1 MLLHS
6 ALLLSLFLAGSTV
19 AAIPPAEPT
28 LVRASFWVAPERR
41 AEFAAAYEQEV
52 APLLADFG
60 LIASPL
66 QSRPTADSVFSLLFV
81 QPSPAA
87 WSATKKQLEADSSQ
101 ALFRELR
108 RRLADRFGA
117 SRPDGTMKA
126 QMLLYSAPAGQG
138 RSQPAGKGQ
147 GRELGPGKGNWRT
160 YDATNGLAGP
170 WVVDVLQDREGYLWF
185 ATYNDGVSRFDG
197 QTWTTFTDKDGLA
210 DNRVT
215 SLLQDRQD
223 RLWFATLGGVS
234 RFDGQTWTTFTDK
247 DGLADNRVTSLLQ
260 DHDGHLWFGTWGGGV
275 SRFDGN
281 NWTTLTDKDGV
292 ADNRVLDL
300 KEDHQGRLWF
310 ATLGGGVSCYDGQ
323 TWTTFTDKDG
333 LADNR
338 VMSIFEDQQG
348 HIWVGGMEKGLSRY
362 DGKTWTTFT
371 EKDGLANNR
380 VIEIFQD
387 RRGVLWVGTYG
398 GVSRYDG
405 KTWTTLTT
413 ADGLVFNVVSAIW
426 QDREGALWF
435 GTSGGVNRYDE
446 ESFRVFGAADGLS
459 PEGVHGFLLDREGH
473 IWFANG
479 PLVTQGGGVS
489 RYDGHRLTTYT
500 TADGLADDKVA
511 SISQDRE
518 GNLWFATSGGASR
531 YDGRTFTNFTE
542 EDGLPDNEVDC
553 IVQDRQG
560 NLWFS
565 SGDGV
570 ARYDGQ
576 RFEVFAAEDGM
587 GSSGACPMLLDRQGN
602 LWFGSAGKGV
612 TRYDGQRFEVF
623 TTRDGLAHNDVLDIY
638 QHPQGDLWFATHG
651 GLSRY
656 DGQGFTNLTTRQG
669 LSSNDVHSI
678 AQAADGDL
686 WIGTDGGGVSRY
698 DGQVFQH
705 LTREDG
711 LASNVAIAVVEDGEG
726 HLWVSSNN
734 GVTRYHPP
742 VPTPLPTTIEAVV
755 ADRRYPAR
763 GKVEIPTDAGLTAFE
778 FRTMSF
784 TARPGQATY
793 LYRLQ
798 GYDQDWRQT
807 RASRVEYSGLPRGEY
822 AFEVRAVDRD
832 LNYSDPAQVQ
842 LGIHLPYTQLAWMGS
857 LGLALLLLGWQA
869 KRLVQRDRRLRA
881 SNLELRQK
889 TTALEEANAQVRR
902 ANQTK
907 SSFLAS
913 MSHELRT
920 PLNAILGFTEL
931 LQGNREQNLSER
943 QQRNLATIHRNAGNL
958 LHLINELLDLSKIEA
973 GRTALHCERFAV
985 QEVVQEVAVM
995 AEPLLRDKP
1004 VVLEVNCAELPLW
1017 LHSDKAK
1024 LKQILV
1030 NLMSNAAKF
1039 TREGRIAILARAQ
1052 GKGMEIAVQ
1061 DTGTG
1066 IPAEKLEAIFE
1077 EFSQVDGQALPGV
1090 VGTGLGLAITRRLC
1104 QLLGGQIHVHSAVG
1118 QGSIFTVNLPLSL
1131 APEPTLQLQGAAS

>member
-1 MLLHS
+1 MRHLHYLILI
-6 ALLLSLFLAGSTV
+6 ALALPLWATAGE
-19 AAIPPAEPT
+19 EPT
-28 LVRASFWVAPERR
+28 LVRLSFWTAPERR
-41 AEFAAAYEQEV
+41 NEFAAAYEQEV
-52 APLLADFG
+52 APFLAGYG
-60 LIASPL
+60 LVASSL
-66 QSRPTADSVFSLLFV
+66 QSRPTADSVFSRLFV
-81 QPSPAA
+81 LPSPAA
-87 WSATKKQLEADSSQ
+87 WSAIKKQLETDA
-101 ALFRELR
+101 ARLRLRELR
-108 RRLADRFGA
+108 RHLAARFGA
-117 SRPDGTMKA
+117 SRPDGTVKA
-126 QMLLYSAPAGQG
+126 ELLLYSAPAGKG
-138 RSQPAGKGQ
+138 RSQAAGKGQ

-170 WVVDVLQDREGYLWF
+170 WAVDVLQDREGYLWF
-185 ATYNDGVSRFDG
+185 ATFNDGVSRFDG
-197 QTWTTFTDKDGLA
+197 QTWTTFASKDGLA

-215 SLLQDRQD
+215 ALLQDRKGA
-223 RLWFATLGGVS
+223 LWFTTLGGVS
-234 RFDGQTWTTFTDK
+234 RFDGQTWTTFTEK
-247 DGLADNRVTSLLQ
+247 DGLANHRATALFQ
-260 DHDGHLWFGTWGGGV
+260 DREGALWIGTWGGGAN
-275 SRFDGN
+275 RWDGQT
-281 NWTTLTDKDGV
+281 WTTFTEKDGL

-300 KEDHQGRLWF
+300 KEDRQGRLWF
-310 ATLGGGVSCYDGQ
+310 ATASGVSRYDGH

-333 LADNR
+333 LAENR

-362 DGKTWTTFT
+362 DGHTWTTFT

-380 VIEIFQD
+380 VMEIFQD
-387 RRGVLWVGTYG
+387 RRGVLWFGTYG
-398 GVSRYDG
+398 GVSRYNG
-405 KTWTTLTT
+405 HTWTTLTT

-435 GTSGGVNRYDE
+435 ATSGGVNRYDE
-446 ESFRVFGAADGLS
+446 ENFRVFGAADGIS
-459 PEGVHGFLLDREGH
+459 PEGVHGLFLDREGR

-479 PLVTQGGGVS
+479 PLVTKGGGVS
-489 RYDGHRLTTYT
+489 CYDGHRLTTYT
-500 TADGLADDKVA
+500 TADGLADDRV
-511 SISQDRE
+511 SSVSQDRE
-518 GNLWFATSGGASR
+518 GNVWFATHGGASR

-542 EDGLPDNEVDC
+542 EDGLPDNEVNC
-553 IVQDRQG
+553 IVEDRQG

-570 ARYDGQ
+570 ARYNGR

-602 LWFGSAGKGV
+602 LWFGSAEKGV
-612 TRYDGQRFEVF
+612 TRYDGQRFQTF
-623 TTRDGLAHNDVLDIY
+623 TTQDGLAHNDVLDIF
-638 QHPQGDLWFATHG
+638 QDLRGDLWFATHG

-656 DGQGFTNLTTRQG
+656 DGQHFANLTTHQG

-711 LASNVAIAVVEDGEG
+711 LASNVSIAVVEDGQG

-734 GVTRYHPP
+734 GVSRYHPP
-742 VPTPLPTTIEAVV
+742 VPTPLPTAIEAVV
-755 ADRRYPAR
+755 ADRRYPAQ

-784 TARPGQATY
+784 TVRPGQATY

-807 RASRVEYSGLPRGEY
+807 RSNRVEYSGLPRGEY
-822 AFEVRAVDRD
+822 LFEVRAVDRD
-832 LNYSDPAQVQ
+832 LNYSDPAQVEVD
-842 LGIHLPYTQLAWMGS
+842 IHLPYTQLAWMAS
-857 LGLALLLLGWQA
+857 LGLALLLLGWQG

-889 TTALEEANAQVRR
+889 TAALEEAYRQVRQ

-931 LQGNREQNLSER
+931 LQSNREQNLSER
-943 QQRNLATIHRNAGNL
+943 QQRNLATINRNAGNL
-958 LHLINELLDLSKIEA
+958 LQLINDRLDLSKIEA

-1004 VVLEVNCAELPLW
+1004 VVLETDCGDLPLW
-1017 LHSDKAK
+1017 LYSDKAK
-1024 LKQILV
+1024 LKQVLV
-1030 NLMSNAAKF
+1030 NLMSNAVKF
-1039 TREGRIAILARAQ
+1039 TREGRIAIRARAQ
-1052 GKGMEIAVQ
+1052 GRGIEIAVQ
-1061 DTGTG
+1061 DSGAG

-1077 EFSQVDGQALPGV
+1077 EFSQVDGQTLPGV

-1104 QLLGGQIHVHSAVG
+1104 RLLGGQIHVYSAVA
-1118 QGSIFTVNLPLSL
+1118 QGSTFTVNLPLSL
-1131 APEPTLQLQGAAS
+1131 EQEAAPQFQATPA

>member
-1 MLLHS
+1 MRYLWCLIL
-6 ALLLSLFLAGSTV
+6 ALPLG
-19 AAIPPAEPT
+19 AAEPEPT
-28 LVRASFWVAPERR
+28 LVRASVWAPPERR
-41 AEFAAAYEQEV
+41 AEFAAAYEEEIAPFLARCGLV
-52 APLLADFG
+52 A
-60 LIASPL
+60 SSL
-66 QSRPTADSVFSLLFV
+66 QGRPTADSVFSRLFAL
-81 QPSPAA
+81 PSPAA
-87 WSATKKQLEADSSQ
+87 WAAVKKQMETDSTRTQ
-101 ALFRELR
+101 WREIS
-108 RRLADRFGA
+108 RRLATRFGT
-117 SRPDGTMKA
+117 SRPDGTLKA
-126 QMLLYSAPAGQG
+126 SLTLYSAPAGKG
-138 RSQPAGKGQ
+138 RTRPAGKGQ
-147 GRELGPGKGNWRT
+147 QRELGPGRGNWRT

-185 ATYNDGVSRFDG
+185 TTFNDGVSRFDG
-197 QTWTTFTDKDGLA
+197 QTWTTFSSKDGLADNRATRLFQDRQGRLWFATLGGVSRYDGQTWTTFSSKDGLA
-210 DNRVT
+210 DNRVA
-215 SLLQDRQD
+215 SLLQDRQGHY
-223 RLWFATLGGVS
+223 WFATLGGVS
-234 RFDGQTWTTFTDK
+234 RFDGQDWTTFTDK
-247 DGLADNRVTSLLQ
+247 DGLADNRV
-260 DHDGHLWFGTWGGGV
+260 
-275 SRFDGN
+275 
-281 NWTTLTDKDGV
+281 
-292 ADNRVLDL
+292 LDL
-300 KEDHQGRLWF
+300 REDRQGRLWF
-310 ATLGGGVSCYDGQ
+310 ATLGGGVSRFDGQ
-323 TWTTFTDKDG
+323 DWTTFTDKDG

-338 VMSIFEDQQG
+338 AISLFEDQQG
-348 HIWVGGMEKGLSRY
+348 NIWVGGIEKGVSRF
-362 DGKTWTTFT
+362 DGQHWTTFT
-371 EKDGLANNR
+371 DKDGLVNNW
-380 VIEIFQD
+380 VVEIFQD
-387 RRGVLWVGTYG
+387 HRGVMWFGTYG

-405 KTWTTLTT
+405 QTWTSLTT
-413 ADGLVFNVVSAIW
+413 AEGLVFNVVSSIY

-446 ESFRVFGAADGLS
+446 EGFRVFGPADGIS
-459 PEGVHGFLLDREGH
+459 PQGVHGLFLDREGRV
-473 IWFANG
+473 WFANG

-489 RYDGHRLTTYT
+489 CYEEGRLTTYT
-500 TADGLADDKVA
+500 AADGLADDRVA

-518 GNLWFATSGGASR
+518 GNLWFATQGGASR
-531 YDGRTFTNFTE
+531 YDGRSFTTFTA
-542 EDGLPDNEVDC
+542 EDGLPDNDVNC
-553 IVQDRQG
+553 IVQDQQG

-565 SGDGV
+565 SGDEGV

-587 GSSGACPMLLDRQGN
+587 GGPGACPMHRDRQGN
-602 LWFGSAGKGV
+602 LWFGGADYGA

-623 TTRDGLAHNDVLDIY
+623 TTREGLAHNDVLAIFEDS
-638 QHPQGDLWFATHG
+638 QGFIWFATHG

-669 LSSNDVHSI
+669 LSSNDVHAM

-711 LASNVAIAVVEDGEG
+711 LASNVAIAVVEDREG
-726 HLWVSSNN
+726 YLWVSSNN

-742 VPTPLPTTIEAVV
+742 APSALPTVIEAVV
-755 ADRRYPAR
+755 ADRRYPAQDR
-763 GKVEIPTDAGLTAFE
+763 VGVPTDAGLTAFE

-793 LYRLQ
+793 LYRLR

-807 RASRVEYSGLPRGEY
+807 RSNRVEYSGLPRGEY
-822 AFEVRAVDRD
+822 LFEVRAVDRD
-832 LNYSDPAQVQ
+832 LNYSDPAQVH
-842 LGIHLPYTQLAWMGS
+842 LDIHLPYVQLVWMGS
-857 LGLALLLLGWQA
+857 LGLALLLLGWQGT
-869 KRLVQRDRRLRA
+869 RLVQRDRRLRA
-881 SNLELRQK
+881 SNLELLQK
-889 TTALEEANAQVRR
+889 TAALEEAYGQVRQ

-907 SSFLAS
+907 SAFLAS

-958 LHLINELLDLSKIEA
+958 LHLINDLLDLSKIEA
-973 GRTALHCERFAV
+973 GRTALQCERFAV

-1004 VVLEVNCAELPLW
+1004 VLLETACGELPLW

-1039 TREGRIAILARAQ
+1039 TREGRIAIRARAQ
-1052 GKGMEIAVQ
+1052 GENLEIAVQ
-1061 DTGTG
+1061 DTGAG
-1066 IPAEKLEAIFE
+1066 IPAEKLESIFE

-1104 QLLGGQIHVHSAVG
+1104 RLLGGQIRVHSAVG
-1118 QGSIFTVNLPLSL
+1118 QGSTFTVTLPLSL
-1131 APEPTLQLQGAAS
+1131 GQEVAPQLQGAPA